1 MDDGFYWLAAMALV
15 VVPLLLLA
23 LMPRSRVREMWLRCY
38 WGVLLIALG
47 LSGCLSLLLP
57 AVLPPE
63 YGHFSHGWRFF
74 SLLSVL
80 MLMLSAGLVLL
91 LPSSLLKT
99 VLSNGLLWLA
109 GAVGL
114 VLAVIGTIL
123 PVMPTV
129 PFLLI
134 TFTCWAKAS
143 PRFHA
148 WLYRHPRFGKMM
160 RDWQEKR
167 AIPRRGKYMAWG
179 MMSLSCLG
187 LLIRFPERWYV
198 GASVG
203 VVCLCVGIYMA
214 RFPDA

>member
-1 MDDGFYWLAAMALV
+1 MSDAFDWWAVAGLVLA
-15 VVPLLLLA
+15 PLLLLL
-23 LMPRSRVREMWLRCY
+23 LMPKSRVRELWLRGY
-38 WGVLLIALG
+38 LGVLLIGAG
-47 LSGCLSLLLP
+47 LSGCLVLLLP
-57 AVLPPE
+57 LLLPPAS
-63 YGHFSHGWRFF
+63 HFLHGWRFF

-80 MLMLSAGLVLL
+80 LLMLSSGLVLL
-91 LPSSLLKT
+91 LPPSNLKT
-99 VLSNGLLWLA
+99 MLGNGLLWLA
-109 GAVGL
+109 GAVAL
-114 VLAVIGTIL
+114 VLAGIGAVL

-143 PRFHA
+143 PRFKA
-148 WLYRHPRFGKMM
+148 WLYRHPTFGKMM

-198 GASVG
+198 G

>member
-1 MDDGFYWLAAMALV
+1 MSDAFDWWALAGLV
-15 VVPLLLLA
+15 LAPLLLLA
-23 LMPRSRVREMWLRCY
+23 LMPRSRVRELWLRGY
-38 WGVLLIALG
+38 LGVLLIGAG
-47 LSGCLSLLLP
+47 LSGCLVLLLP
-57 AVLPPE
+57 LLLPHDS
-63 YGHFSHGWRFF
+63 HFLHGWRFF

-80 MLMLSAGLVLL
+80 LLMLSSGLVLL
-91 LPSSLLKT
+91 LPPSNLKT
-99 VLSNGLLWLA
+99 MLTNGLLWLA
-109 GAVGL
+109 GAVAL
-114 VLAVIGTIL
+114 VLAAIGAVL

-143 PRFHA
+143 PRFKA

-187 LLIRFPERWYV
+187 LLIRFHERWYV

-203 VVCLCVGIYMA
+203 VVCLCVGVYMA

>member
-1 MDDGFYWLAAMALV
+1 MSDAFDWWALAGLV
-15 VVPLLLLA
+15 LAPLLLLA
-23 LMPRSRVREMWLRCY
+23 LMPRSRVRELWLRSY
-38 WGVLLIALG
+38 LGVLLIGAG
-47 LSGCLSLLLP
+47 LSGCLMLLLP
-57 AVLPPE
+57 LLLPLDS
-63 YGHFSHGWRFF
+63 HFLHGWRFF

-80 MLMLSAGLVLL
+80 MLMLSSGLVLL
-91 LPSSLLKT
+91 LPPSNLKT
-99 VLSNGLLWLA
+99 MLTHGLLWLA
-109 GAVGL
+109 GAVAL
-114 VLAVIGTIL
+114 VLAAIGAVL

-143 PRFHA
+143 PRFKA

-179 MMSLSCLG
+179 MMSLSCVG

-198 GASVG
+198 GACVG

>member
-1 MDDGFYWLAAMALV
+1 MNDNFDWWATAGLALA
-15 VVPLLLLA
+15 PLLLLG
-23 LMPRSRVREMWLRCY
+23 LMPKSRVRELWLRGY
-38 WGVLLIALG
+38 LGVLLIAAGLG
-47 LSGCLSLLLP
+47 GCLSLLLP
-57 AVLPPE
+57 LVLPPE
-63 YGHFSHGWRFF
+63 SRFLHGWRFF

-80 MLMLSAGLVLL
+80 LLMLSAGLVLL
-91 LPSSLLKT
+91 LPKSRLKT
-99 VLSNGLLWLA
+99 TLGLA
-109 GAVGL
+109 GAVAL
-114 VLAVIGTIL
+114 VLAAIGAVL

-143 PRFHA
+143 PRFRA

-198 GASVG
+198 GAGVG
-203 VVCLCVGIYMA
+203 VVCLCVGVYMA

>member
-1 MDDGFYWLAAMALV
+1 MA
-15 VVPLLLLA
+15 
-23 LMPRSRVREMWLRCY
+23 
-38 WGVLLIALG
+38 GV
-47 LSGCLSLLLP
+47 
-57 AVLPPE
+57 
-63 YGHFSHGWRFF
+63 FF

-80 MLMLSAGLVLL
+80 LLMLSAGLVLL
-91 LPSSLLKT
+91 LPKSRLKT
-99 VLSNGLLWLA
+99 TLGNGLLWLA
-109 GAVGL
+109 GAVAL
-114 VLAVIGTIL
+114 VLAAIGAVL

-143 PRFHA
+143 PRFKA

>member
-1 MDDGFYWLAAMALV
+1 M
-15 VVPLLLLA
+15 LL
-23 LMPRSRVREMWLRCY
+23 
-38 WGVLLIALG
+38 
-47 LSGCLSLLLP
+47 
-57 AVLPPE
+57 
-63 YGHFSHGWRFF
+63 
-74 SLLSVL
+74 
-80 MLMLSAGLVLL
+80 LMLSAGLVLL
-91 LPSSLLKT
+91 VPKRRLKT
-99 VLSNGLLWLA
+99 TLGNGLLWLA
-109 GAVGL
+109 GVVAL
-114 VLAVIGTIL
+114 VLAAIGAVL

-143 PRFHA
+143 PRFKA

-179 MMSLSCLG
+179 MMSLSCVG

-198 GASVG
+198 GAGVG
-203 VVCLCVGIYMA
+203 AVCLCVGIYMA

>member
-1 MDDGFYWLAAMALV
+1 MNDNFDWWATAG
-15 VVPLLLLA
+15 
-23 LMPRSRVREMWLRCY
+23 
-38 WGVLLIALG
+38 LG
-47 LSGCLSLLLP
+47 GCLSLLLP
-57 AVLPPE
+57 LVLPPE
-63 YGHFSHGWRFF
+63 SRFLHGWRFF

-80 MLMLSAGLVLL
+80 LLMLSAGLVLL
-91 LPSSLLKT
+91 LPKSRLKT
-99 VLSNGLLWLA
+99 TLGNGLLWLA
-109 GAVGL
+109 GAVAL
-114 VLAVIGTIL
+114 VLAAIGAVL

-143 PRFHA
+143 PRFKA

>member
-1 MDDGFYWLAAMALV
+1 MDDDFYWLAAMALV

-57 AVLPPE
+57 AVLPSE

-91 LPSSLLKT
+91 LPSSRLKT

-114 VLAVIGTIL
+114 VLAVIGAIL

-148 WLYRHPRFGKMM
+148 WLYRHPKFGKMM
-160 RDWQEKR
+160 RDWQERR

-179 MMSLSCLG
+179 MMSLSCVG

-198 GASVG
+198 GAGMG
-203 VVCLCVGIYMA
+203 VVCLCVGVYMA

>member
-1 MDDGFYWLAAMALV
+1 MDDDFYWLAAMALV

-57 AVLPPE
+57 FVLPPE

-91 LPSSLLKT
+91 LPSSRLKT

-114 VLAVIGTIL
+114 VLAMIGTIL

-148 WLYRHPRFGKMM
+148 WLYRHPKFGKMM
-160 RDWQEKR
+160 RDWQERR
-167 AIPRRGKYMAWG
+167 AIPRRGKYMAWA
-179 MMSLSCLG
+179 MMSLSCMG
-187 LLIRFPERWYV
+187 LLLRFPERWYV
-198 GASVG
+198 GLSMGA
-203 VVCLCVGIYMA
+203 VCLCVGVYMA

>member
-1 MDDGFYWLAAMALV
+1 MSDAFDWWAVAGLVLA
-15 VVPLLLLA
+15 PLLLLA
-23 LMPRSRVREMWLRCY
+23 LMPRSRVRELWLRGY
-38 WGVLLIALG
+38 LGVLLIGAG
-47 LSGCLSLLLP
+47 LSGCLVLLLP
-57 AVLPPE
+57 LVLPPE

-80 MLMLSAGLVLL
+80 LLMLSSGLVLL
-91 LPSSLLKT
+91 LPPSNLKT
-99 VLSNGLLWLA
+99 MLGNGLLWLA
-109 GAVGL
+109 GAVAL
-114 VLAVIGTIL
+114 VLAAIGAVL

-129 PFLLI
+129 PFLLV

-143 PRFHA
+143 PRFKA

-179 MMSLSCLG
+179 MMSLACVG
-187 LLIRFPERWYV
+187 LLFRFPVRWYV
-198 GASVG
+198 GAGVG
-203 VVCLCVGIYMA
+203 VVCLCVGVYMA

>member
-1 MDDGFYWLAAMALV
+1 MSDAFDWWAVAGLVLA
-15 VVPLLLLA
+15 PLLLLA
-23 LMPRSRVREMWLRCY
+23 LMPRSRVRELWLRGY
-38 WGVLLIALG
+38 LGVLLIGAG
-47 LSGCLSLLLP
+47 LSGCLVLLLP
-57 AVLPPE
+57 LVLPLDSV
-63 YGHFSHGWRFF
+63 FLHGWRFF

-80 MLMLSAGLVLL
+80 LLMLSSGLVLL
-91 LPSSLLKT
+91 LPPSNLKT
-99 VLSNGLLWLA
+99 MLGNGLLWLA
-109 GAVGL
+109 GAVAL
-114 VLAVIGTIL
+114 VLAGIGAVL

-143 PRFHA
+143 PRFKA

-179 MMSLSCLG
+179 MMSLSCVG

-198 GASVG
+198 GAGVG
-203 VVCLCVGIYMA
+203 AVCLCVGVYMA

>member
-1 MDDGFYWLAAMALV
+1 MNDNFDWWATAGLALA
-15 VVPLLLLA
+15 PLLLLG
-23 LMPRSRVREMWLRCY
+23 LMPKSRVRELWLRGY
-38 WGVLLIALG
+38 LGVLLIAAGLG
-47 LSGCLSLLLP
+47 GCLSLLLP
-57 AVLPPE
+57 LVLPPE
-63 YGHFSHGWRFF
+63 SRFLRGWRFF

-80 MLMLSAGLVLL
+80 LLMLSAGLVLL
-91 LPSSLLKT
+91 LPKSRLKT
-99 VLSNGLLWLA
+99 TLGNGLLWLA
-109 GAVGL
+109 GAVAL
-114 VLAVIGTIL
+114 VLAAIGAVL

-143 PRFHA
+143 PRFKA

>member
-1 MDDGFYWLAAMALV
+1 MSDAFDWWAVAGLVLA
-15 VVPLLLLA
+15 PLLLLA
-23 LMPRSRVREMWLRCY
+23 LMPRSRVRELWLRGY
-38 WGVLLIALG
+38 LGVLLIGAG
-47 LSGCLSLLLP
+47 LSGCLVLLLP
-57 AVLPPE
+57 LLLPPDS
-63 YGHFSHGWRFF
+63 HFLHGWRFF
-74 SLLSVL
+74 SVLSVL
-80 MLMLSAGLVLL
+80 LLMLSAGLVLL
-91 LPSSLLKT
+91 LPPSNLKT
-99 VLSNGLLWLA
+99 MLGNGLLWLA
-109 GAVGL
+109 GAVAL
-114 VLAVIGTIL
+114 VLAAIGAVL

-143 PRFHA
+143 PRFKA

-179 MMSLSCLG
+179 MMSLSCVG